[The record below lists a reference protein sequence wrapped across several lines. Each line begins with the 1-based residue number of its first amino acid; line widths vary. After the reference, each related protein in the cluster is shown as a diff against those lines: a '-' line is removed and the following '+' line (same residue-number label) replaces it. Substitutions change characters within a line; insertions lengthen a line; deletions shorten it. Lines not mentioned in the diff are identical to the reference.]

1 MEELP
6 LSMTNNYLEIRD
18 VVKQFADHT
27 ALDRVSFSIPKESVF
42 GLVGPN
48 GAGKTTLIRIINQI
62 TAPDSGTVSIKG
74 ELLKPSHTANI
85 GYLPEERGLY
95 KKMKVLDQ
103 ITYFGQLKNLP
114 RMESLKRGKAW
125 LDKFDIADWRHK
137 KIEELSKGMAQKIQF
152 IITVLHAPELLILDE
167 PFSGFDP
174 INTQLIKEEILEL
187 KRKGTTIIFSTHRME
202 SIEEV
207 CDHVGMINLSKKVL
221 EGEVSAVRKNYKK
234 NILEVE
240 YEGDLG
246 KLNSVAELNEENR
259 EGGWKAQFKIPEG
272 SAKQLIAELNEQ
284 VHLTAFREKLPSIE
298 EIFIQKV
305 KEGGHE

>member
-1 MEELP
+1 
-6 LSMTNNYLEIRD
+6 MTNNYLDIRD
-18 VVKQFADHT
+18 VEKQFANHK
-27 ALDRVSFSIPKESVF
+27 ALDRVSFSIPEGSVF

-48 GAGKTTLIRIINQI
+48 GAGKTTLIRIVNQI
-62 TAPDSGTVSIKG
+62 TAPDSGEVKIQG
-74 ELLKPSHTANI
+74 ENLRPEHTSTI

-114 RMESLKRGKAW
+114 RLESLKRGKAW

-152 IITVLHAPELLILDE
+152 IITVLHEPKLLILDE

-174 INTQLIKEEILEL
+174 VNTQLIKEEILDL
-187 KRKGTTIIFSTHRME
+187 KKKGTTIIFSTHRME
-202 SIEEV
+202 SVEEV

-221 EGEVSAVRKNYKK
+221 EGEVNEVRKSFKQ

-246 KLNSVAELNEENR
+246 HLASSASSNEPNKS
-259 EGGWKAQFKIPEG
+259 GGHRALFSIPDDSSRSLI
-272 SAKQLIAELNEQ
+272 SALNEQ
-284 VHLTAFREKLPSIE
+284 VHLTSFQEKLPSIE